1 MAEGIVK
8 LMLYLARAIFVFL
21 GGIAGYQAVR
31 IAVLQEWWPQGA
43 FPYSFIPFVF
53 GVVLFAMIG
62 YLITPVFVRI
72 LGFIGSSFE
81 RNLETLSWHDISVAL
96 AGLIAGLIV
105 ANLAALPFADLPVLG

>member
-43 FPYSFIPFVF
+43 FPY
-53 GVVLFAMIG
+53 
-62 YLITPVFVRI
+62 
-72 LGFIGSSFE
+72 
-81 RNLETLSWHDISVAL
+81 
-96 AGLIAGLIV
+96 
-105 ANLAALPFADLPVLG
+105 